1 MSGWVATL
9 TTRTSHWIAPV
20 TVALLS
26 ACTAPAPPSVAYDTL
41 LRGGTVV
48 DGRGAPPY
56 RADLAIAGDRLV
68 AIGPDLPVSAGA
80 EVIDVRGLTVAPGF
94 IDPHA
99 HITAIADFPDA
110 ENFVRQGVT
119 TIFNS
124 LHSLDQPHPLGAF
137 LDTLRVAPN
146 TLWSA
151 GHTWAR
157 KQVMGLADRAPSNA
171 ELEQMRGLVREAM
184 RDGAFGLG
192 TGLEYVPA
200 VYARPE
206 EVAAL
211 ARETT
216 RPGALYVTH
225 LRDEGSALDAAI
237 AEALTVARAAS
248 LPTHI
253 SHLKS
258 TGVANWQR
266 IHTILARFDSLNA
279 SGTRVSFDVYPYTA
293 YSTYSDV
300 LVPAWSLAGGP
311 AAFADRVRDPAIRT
325 RIAEEMRTLFA
336 AQTAGTAASVR
347 FRTLESA
354 PEFVGRTLADYLAA
368 QGREESPDAIIEA
381 LITLQA
387 AGGFTAIVEAMND
400 DDVVALLRHDAGMVS
415 SDGDLVRPGVGFP
428 HPRSY
433 GAFPRVLG
441 HYVRER
447 QVLTLP
453 QAIARMTSAPAR
465 VLGLVDRGAL
475 RTGHYADVVVFDA
488 ARIIDRGTFTEP
500 HQYPLGMVHVFVN
513 GAAVLRDGTPTGAR
527 PGRALRRPDT
537 TTTSARRP

>member
-1 MSGWVATL
+1 MRLA
-9 TTRTSHWIAPV
+9 V
-20 TVALLS
+20 TLS
-26 ACTAPAPPSVAYDTL
+26 AFACAWLGACSPGSTPAYDLL

-48 DGRGAPPY
+48 DGTGAPAT
-56 RADLAIAGDRLV
+56 RADVGIAGDRIV
-68 AIGPDLPVSAGA
+68 AVAPDLPVRG
-80 EVIDVRGLTVAPGF
+80 DVVVVDVTGLTVAPGF

-99 HITAIADFPDA
+99 HITTIAEHPDA
-110 ENFVRQGVT
+110 ENFTRQGIT

-124 LHSLDQPHPLGAF
+124 LHSLDQPYPLGAF

-157 KQVMGLADRAPSNA
+157 KRVMGLANRAPSV
-171 ELEQMRGLVREAM
+171 EEQAGMETLVREAM

-211 ARETT
+211 ARASTQ
-216 RPGALYVTH
+216 PGALYVTH

-237 AEALTVARAAS
+237 AEALMVGRAAS

-258 TGVANWQR
+258 TGVANWHR
-266 IHTILARFDSLNA
+266 MDTVLARFDSMNA
-279 SGTRVSFDVYPYTA
+279 SGTRVTFDVYPYTA

-300 LVPAWSLAGGP
+300 LIPAWALAGGTP
-311 AAFADRVRDPAIRT
+311 AFVQRIRDVATRDRLVR
-325 RIAEEMRTLFA
+325 EVQTLFA

-347 FRTLESA
+347 FRTIDSA
-354 PEFVGRTLADYLAA
+354 PAFVGRTLADYLVA
-368 QGREESPDAIIEA
+368 QRRDTSPADIAEA

-387 AGGFTAIVEAMND
+387 AGGFTAIVEAMSE
-400 DDVVALLRHDAGMVS
+400 DDVERLLRHEAGMVS

-433 GAFPRVLG
+433 GAFPRVLAR
-441 HYVRER
+441 YVRER
-447 QVLTLP
+447 GVLSLEE
-453 QAIARMTSAPAR
+453 AIARMTSRPAR
-465 VLGLVDRGAL
+465 TLGLADRGTL
-475 RTGHYADVVVFDA
+475 RVGAFAEVVVFDA
-488 ARIIDRGTFTEP
+488 ATITDRGTFTEP
-500 HQYPLGMVHVFVN
+500 HQYPVGVQHLFVN
-513 GAAVLRDGTPTGAR
+513 GTAVIRDGAATGAR
-527 PGRALRRPDT
+527 PGRAIRRGAGGTVTP
-537 TTTSARRP
+537 